1 MNILETSNRV
11 FNTMKQLDLDWSV
24 EKAPLFTG
32 DNVEAE
38 GYFAVQRSDNRNI
51 LANLLTLESRLK
63 HQRFDSY
70 AYKVGVLQEL
80 KNPIRSV
87 YYGMTLD
94 QIIQE
99 ISILSDE
106 IVRSASEEESINLFL

>member
-1 MNILETSNRV
+1 MSITPES
-11 FNTMKQLDLDWSV
+11 KSQLH
-24 EKAPLFTG
+24 
-32 DNVEAE
+32 
-38 GYFAVQRSDNRNI
+38 NI

-70 AYKVGVLQEL
+70 AYKVGVLKEL

-106 IVRSASEEESINLFL
+106 VVRSASEEESVNLLL